1 MIGEILKKKREEL
14 GRDLREIS
22 DSSKIRY
29 DYLKALEN
37 GDFEKLPAEVYVK
50 GYIQEYAKI
59 LNMNPET
66 AIKEYIQQA
75 APSLQEKKNIPE
87 EKGAQMSRPRIR
99 YVLIPLILA
108 FLILIATF
116 RLLPP
121 HKKSVPAAPAIQA
134 RIETTPRVTDPEL
147 VLEIIATDPTW
158 LFVTIDKADSKEILM
173 KPGETITWHAKK
185 GFFLKIGNAGGIRL
199 VFNGKEIGKLGEKG
213 QVVKM
218 SLPDALI

>member
-1 MIGEILKKKREEL
+1 VIGEILKKKREEL

-66 AIKEYIQQA
+66 AIKEYMQQA
-75 APSLQEKKNIPE
+75 APSPQEKKKIPE

-99 YVLIPLILA
+99 YVLITLILA
-108 FLILIATF
+108 ILIVIATF

-121 HKKSVPAAPAIQA
+121 HKKSVPVAPAIQT
-134 RIETTPRVTDPEL
+134 RIEATPRVTSPEL

-158 LFVTIDKADSKEILM
+158 LFVMIDKTDSKEILM
-173 KPGETITWHAKK
+173 KPGETVTWHAKK
-185 GFFLKIGNAGGIRL
+185 GFVLKIGNAGGIRL
-199 VFNGKEIGKLGEKG
+199 VFNGREMGKLGEKG